1 MIAIINQ
8 NKKNKKGETLYHLKI
23 NHEFICDFYHDRSEG
38 LSACLIQA
46 ARMVMLKKHMEG
58 MEYLEKNPYSV
69 FPKVEA
75 TFYTLKDE

>member
-23 NHEFICDFYHDRSEG
+23 NHEFICDFYHNRSEG

-46 ARMVMLKKHMEG
+46 ARMVMLRRHMEG
-58 MEYLEKNPYSV
+58 LINTPKEKEIQAGDIL
-69 FPKVEA
+69 FG
-75 TFYTLKDE
+75 